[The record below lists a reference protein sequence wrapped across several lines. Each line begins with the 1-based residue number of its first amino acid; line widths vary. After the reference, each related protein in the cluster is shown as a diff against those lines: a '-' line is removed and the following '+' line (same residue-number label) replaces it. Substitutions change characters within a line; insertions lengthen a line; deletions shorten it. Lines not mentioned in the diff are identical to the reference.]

1 MSFVPG
7 LGTVERPS
15 REEHMKGQDL
25 GLMLKLICLQKKDDW
40 VQQHRGIAATSDW
53 EKIWEIEMGV
63 REGGPGWG
71 NDLPES
77 ELIDQWIVERYSVRN
92 LAKETGISKSQVSVS
107 LNAMIDIGLVK
118 YDRKLHVP
126 RTNKR
131 ALFEFLIAGVRY
143 VFPAKK
149 GELTRGIATSFAAP
163 VLEGKLMSGGEM
175 VPVWAEPS
183 GNTKGL
189 AVNPLF
195 KSFAVAIRNDP
206 EMYRLLALIDAL
218 RIGLA
223 REREL
228 ATSLLKKQ
236 MEISDA

>member
-1 MSFVPG
+1 
-7 LGTVERPS
+7 
-15 REEHMKGQDL
+15 
-25 GLMLKLICLQKKDDW
+25 
-40 VQQHRGIAATSDW
+40 
-53 EKIWEIEMGV
+53 
-63 REGGPGWG
+63 
-71 NDLPES
+71 
-77 ELIDQWIVERYSVRN
+77 
-92 LAKETGISKSQVSVS
+92 
-107 LNAMIDIGLVK
+107 
-118 YDRKLHVP
+118 
-126 RTNKR
+126 
-131 ALFEFLIAGVRY
+131 
-143 VFPAKK
+143 
-149 GELTRGIATSFAAP
+149 
-163 VLEGKLMSGGEM
+163 MSGGEM